1 MSFYVGAAG
10 TGGAVRRTMPQ
21 QLVVA
26 RWLVYVLFGAT
37 IVGGVGL
44 LLAAAQVDALGGLVL
59 GTLLYAAA
67 PGVAGWVL
75 ARRAWTGGKGVRRGL
90 VAVQVWLVLGALAN
104 VRDGSLQ
111 GLTQLML
118 PVVIL
123 VFLCTK
129 DTREWF
135 GSAPSERQEQP
146 PFSLPH
152 MLTWRRDRGQ
162 SAVEYTGL
170 VVVVAAII
178 AALVL
183 SGVGAQIS
191 GRLQEAICSLVGQS
205 CPAGGST
212 TQAGGNT
219 EEGTPGGS
227 TQGADG
233 GTTGGTTGGG
243 AAGGS
248 TGGTTGGSTEGS
260 TGGAETGGGT
270 QDGPGGGP
278 PGAEDDEAG
287 DPTDPYEPIGDSS
300 RKDEGDGG
308 DGDGKKEECSGFWGC
323 TVDQLGQV
331 GEGIF
336 VDGVWGDL
344 TDTWDTIIHPIDS
357 ITGFADYGKVLG
369 DTWTEGTKDAGDKW
383 DKGDYWDALTD
394 WGGSGVDVV
403 VKPLDDMFIGD
414 DVRETWNRGEETQ
427 AVSNVVWNVGSLFI
441 PGYGEAKA
449 AAKLGKLGRLGKIA
463 GAITE
468 AVDKAKD
475 VTKRARKAA
484 DAGDVKGARDAAD
497 EAQDIA
503 DDAKKKVE
511 EAGECKLAAFG
522 GARLVPYG
530 GGTPRPPGG
539 PGGGTLVLAAA
550 PGTVRVGFVAGKGT
564 EPCTGAEADDARDA
578 QKEADDADRAADAAE
593 LGDVAARL
601 KQTILDARDKQ
612 KTQKQDRLT
621 LNEKGI
627 DKLVAKAKDD
637 PDYSKG
643 EYSKQELAAALKDL
657 DGMLNNKNIDT
668 QTRGSLA
675 SEVLK
680 AGDRHKLAESMAEV
694 RAAQRA
700 VSEAADGTKVYGA
713 VGAKK
718 GRQSVDMGDGTTV
731 DVSGVDDVD
740 VLYKGKDG
748 NVHAVEVKNTANAA
762 TKYTVPAQAKRLAE
776 WAKQEGSTPPRVAR
790 YEIEQQKDWHKI
802 FDRYQTDKKSNFTPE
817 GTPAQTFA
825 ENGLGVRVAGQDFTP
840 QQIKAMDDAWN
851 AKSDADKQ
859 AALGSGKMN
868 DPKSAMEYLGVK

>member
-1 MSFYVGAAG
+1 MSFYVGATG

-21 QLVVA
+21 QLAVA
-26 RWLVYVLFGAT
+26 RLLVFVLFGAT
-37 IVGGVGL
+37 LVGGVGL
-44 LLAAAQVDALGGLVL
+44 LLSAAQVDALGGLVL

-67 PGVAGWVL
+67 PGVTGWML

-104 VRDGSLQ
+104 VRDGSPQ
-111 GLTQLML
+111 GFTQLLL

-135 GSAPSERQEQP
+135 RSAPSEREEQP

-170 VVVVAAII
+170 VVVVAAVI

-212 TQAGGNT
+212 TQAGGDT
-219 EEGTPGGS
+219 EENPAGS
-227 TQGADG
+227 TDQGTDG
-233 GTTGGTTGGG
+233 GT
-243 AAGGS
+243 
-248 TGGTTGGSTEGS
+248 
-260 TGGAETGGGT
+260 TGGGT

-278 PGAEDDEAG
+278 PGSEDDESG
-287 DPTDPYEPIGDSS
+287 DPTDPYEPIGDGGK
-300 RKDEGDGG
+300 KDNEGD
-308 DGDGKKEECSGFWGC
+308 DGDDDKKEECSGFWGC
-323 TVDQLGQV
+323 TADQLGQV
-331 GEGIF
+331 GEGLF

-357 ITGFADYGKVLG
+357 VTGFADYGKVLG
-369 DTWTEGTKDAGDKW
+369 DTWTEGTGDAGDKW

-403 VKPLDDMFIGD
+403 VKPLDDMFLGD

-463 GAITE
+463 GAVTE

-511 EAGECKLAAFG
+511 EAGECRLAALD

-530 GGTPRPPGG
+530 GGIPRPLGG

-550 PGTVRVGFVAGKGT
+550 PGAVRVGFVAEDGP
-564 EPCTGAEADDARDA
+564 EPCKGAEADDAREA

-601 KQTILDARDKQ
+601 KQTIMDARDKQ
-612 KTQKQDRLT
+612 KTPKSDRLT

-627 DKLVAKAKDD
+627 DNLVAKAKDD

-657 DGMLNNKNIDT
+657 DAMLNNKAIDT

-748 NVHAVEVKNTANAA
+748 SVHAVEVKNTANAA
-762 TKYTVPAQAKRLAE
+762 TKYTVPAQAERLAE
-776 WAKQEGSTPPRVAR
+776 WARQEGSTPPRAAR

-802 FDRYQTDKKSNFTPE
+802 FDGYQTDKKNNVTPG

-825 ENGLGVRVAGQDFTP
+825 ENGLGVRIAGQDFTP